1 MQIKNIFNIVNCRLN
16 SLYLHQY
23 TNFKARKVSMNILEK
38 FGSWWRMFYKRRRV
52 SVTNTTNKKVWQT
65 YISPARVV
73 TVVCA
78 VVIIFLALILLLVS
92 YTPVLEVLPAYKT
105 EADRTRDEL
114 VDNIIRLDSM
124 ERIIDDIILYNNN
137 VALIMEGKTPSVRS
151 SLLTD
156 TVKIKKGTVARTG
169 ADSLLRE
176 QMEGDGPYSLKN
188 STSEGFSQSL
198 AYATP
203 IDGIITESFD
213 PSNNRYGVKI
223 AATTEAPILAVE
235 SGIVAMSMWTPDDGY
250 IIQIIHTNNSISFY
264 RNLSES
270 IVSTG
275 EAVKRGEIIGYNSKA
290 GEDSAEKLFEFELWS
305 NGRPSNPERFII
317 F

>member
-1 MQIKNIFNIVNCRLN
+1 
-16 SLYLHQY
+16 
-23 TNFKARKVSMNILEK
+23 
-38 FGSWWRMFYKRRRV
+38 MFYKRRRV

-73 TVVCA
+73 TVVSA
-78 VVIIFLALILLLVS
+78 IVILFLVLILSLVS
-92 YTPVLEVLPAYKT
+92 YTPVLEILPSYKT

-114 VDNIIRLDSM
+114 IDNIIRLDSM

-151 SLLTD
+151 SLLSD
-156 TVKIKKGTVARTG
+156 TIKIEKGVVARNG
-169 ADSLLRE
+169 ADSVLRE

-188 STSEGFSQSL
+188 GSDKGFSQSL

-213 PSNNRYGVKI
+213 PNHNRYGVKI
-223 AATTEAPILAVE
+223 AATTEAPIVAVE
-235 SGIVAMSMWTPDDGY
+235 SGVVAMSMWTPDNGY

-275 EAVKRGEIIGYNSKA
+275 EAVKRGEVIGYNSKA
-290 GEDSAEKLFEFELWS
+290 GEDGAEKLFEFELWS